1 MLSKRKGVQGTSI
14 VQTFYAFVTR
24 VGSLE
29 CCAGRVDPDP
39 GANGEVGEHERA
51 PRQRL

>member
-1 MLSKRKGVQGTSI
+1 MLSKRKSVQGTSI
-14 VQTFYAFVTR
+14 VQTFHAFVTW

-29 CCAGRVDPDP
+29 CSSGRVDPDL
-39 GANGEVGEHERA
+39 GANGEVREHERA